1 MGLNAGH
8 KVLARTHIFPV
19 RVYYEDT
26 DAAGIVY
33 HANYLR
39 FAERA
44 RTELLRDLNIRQR
57 ELAIQD
63 GLQFVVRS
71 CEIQYLATARLDDE
85 LTVESRITLI
95 RGASVKAKQLIKSEG
110 RHLVRMEILIA
121 CVNRVGSPVRLP
133 HHVRSA
139 LGGKMLNRLR
149 DGGEWQQ

>member
-1 MGLNAGH
+1 MGFSVGH
-8 KVLARTHIFPV
+8 KVLTRTHIFPV

-44 RTELLRDLNIRQR
+44 RTELLRDLNIKQR
-57 ELAIQD
+57 ELAIRD

-85 LTVESRITLI
+85 LTIESQITLV
-95 RGASVKAKQLIKSEG
+95 RGASVKAKQVIKSEG
-110 RHLVRMEILIA
+110 RHLVRMELLIA
-121 CVNRVGSPVRLP
+121 CVNLMGSPARLP
-133 HHVRSA
+133 HYVRTA
-139 LGGKMLNRLR
+139 LGGPMLKRLR
-149 DGGEWQQ
+149 GGGEWQQ

>member
-1 MGLNAGH
+1 MELSASH
-8 KVLARTHIFPV
+8 KVLPRTHIFPI

-71 CEIQYLATARLDDE
+71 CEIQYLATAKLDDE
-85 LTVESRITLI
+85 LTVESRITLV

-110 RHLVRMEILIA
+110 RHLVRIEILIA
-121 CVNRVGSPVRLP
+121 CVNLMGSPARLP
-133 HHVRSA
+133 HYVRSA
-139 LGGKMLNRLR
+139 LGGQMLKRLR

>member
-1 MGLNAGH
+1 MELSVSH
-8 KVLARTHIFPV
+8 KVLPRTHIFPV

-71 CEIQYLATARLDDE
+71 CEIQYLATAKLDDE
-85 LTVESRITLI
+85 LTVESRITLV

-110 RHLVRMEILIA
+110 RDLVRIEILIA
-121 CVNRVGSPVRLP
+121 CVNLMGSPARLP
-133 HHVRSA
+133 HYVRSA
-139 LGGKMLNRLR
+139 LGGQMLKRLR

>member
-1 MGLNAGH
+1 MELSASH
-8 KVLARTHIFPV
+8 KVLPRTHIFPV

-71 CEIQYLATARLDDE
+71 CEIQYLATAKLDDQ
-85 LTVESRITLI
+85 LTVESRITLV

-110 RHLVRMEILIA
+110 RHLVRIEILIA
-121 CVNRVGSPVRLP
+121 CVNLMGSPARLP
-133 HHVRSA
+133 HYVRSA
-139 LGGKMLNRLR
+139 LGGQMLKRLR

>member
-1 MGLNAGH
+1 MGCSASH
-8 KVLARTHIFPV
+8 KVGTTAHIFPV

-71 CEIQYLATARLDDE
+71 CEIQYLATAKLDDQ
-85 LTVESRITLI
+85 LTVESRITLV

-110 RHLVRMEILIA
+110 RDLVRIEILIA
-121 CVNRVGSPVRLP
+121 CVNLMGSPARLP
-133 HHVRSA
+133 HYVRSA
-139 LGGKMLNRLR
+139 LGGQMLKRLR

>member
-1 MGLNAGH
+1 MGFSAGH
-8 KVLARTHIFPV
+8 EVLTRTHIFPV

-71 CEIQYLATARLDDE
+71 CDIQYLAAARLDDE
-85 LTVESRITLI
+85 LTIESQITLV
-95 RGASVKAKQLIKSEG
+95 RGASVKAKQVIKSEG
-110 RHLVRMEILIA
+110 RHLVRMELLIV
-121 CVNRVGSPVRLP
+121 CVNLTGSPARLP
-133 HHVRSA
+133 HYVRAA
-139 LGGKMLNRLR
+139 LGGQMLRRLR
-149 DGGEWQQ
+149 GGGEWQQ